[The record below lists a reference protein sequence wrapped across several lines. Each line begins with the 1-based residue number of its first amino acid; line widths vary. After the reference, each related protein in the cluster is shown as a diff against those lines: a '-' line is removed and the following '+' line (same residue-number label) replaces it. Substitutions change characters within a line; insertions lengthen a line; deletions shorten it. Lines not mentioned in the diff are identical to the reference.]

1 MAQIDSDIY
10 FRNKGLDL
18 GKVMDAYQEGVKLKD
33 IADQRQKQKSIDDAY
48 KAGVVKNPDG
58 TFKQDRG
65 VTLSKIA
72 EFDPRAAM
80 EQEAKWK
87 TSDYEDLTRKRDEVG
102 KFAGFVA
109 NVRDQVFK
117 DPSSYPTVINQ
128 AKSMGYDVSMM
139 PQQYGPDAQK
149 MIETFYSNAIGAQ
162 KQIDN
167 QFNQKELELKE
178 KNYDILQQ
186 QNARENWFKQ
196 QQLKQSAD
204 EKKNEGQKVVDKEFA
219 KDYNDWTSGGGS
231 RAKNEIEKI
240 DGVIERLKKGEGT
253 TGGLTGVFG
262 DRLTSDAVLKNRAD
276 IQQSAMSLIKQL
288 LSGATSDS
296 DRKAIVD
303 TLWNEADSTE
313 NNIARI
319 ERFSDDMKNR
329 ANEIDSKAGYF
340 KETKGTLSG
349 FDPSAVKKQSG
360 AQIQME
366 EKNAALQWAKQ
377 NPSDPRA
384 KKILETLK

>member
-1 MAQIDSDIY
+1 MAQIDSSIY
-10 FRNKGLDL
+10 LQQQSPDFL
-18 GKVMDAYQEGVKLKD
+18 GSFQQGMNLRQM
-33 IADQRQKQKSIDDAY
+33 ADQRSREKEQYAKQKSIDDAF
-48 KAGVVKNPDG
+48 KAGVVQNEDG
-58 TFKQDRG
+58 SFSQDRG
-65 VTLSKIA
+65 LTLSSLSKA
-72 EFDPRAAM
+72 DPRAAM
-80 EQEAKWK
+80 EQQSKWKAEDLSTKKNQMEEQLKRLELTGQLLGASVDQNSYTNSLMEAKK
-87 TSDYEDLTRKRDEVG
+87 YGIDTAGLPEQFDPKLVSNLRVRTLTT
-102 KFAGFVA
+102 
-109 NVRDQVFK
+109 K
-117 DPSSYPTVINQ
+117 D
-128 AKSMGYDVSMM
+128 
-139 PQQYGPDAQK
+139 
-149 MIETFYSNAIGAQ
+149 
-162 KQIDN
+162 QIDN
-167 QFNQKELELKE
+167 ELK
-178 KNYDILQQ
+178 KQHYDILQK
-186 QNARENWFKQ
+186 QNSFDNNIKLM
-196 QQLKQSAD
+196 QLNQSAN

-366 EKNAALQWAKQ
+366 EKNAALQWAKK

>member
-1 MAQIDSDIY
+1 MAQIDSSIY
-10 FRNKGLDL
+10 LQQQSPDFL
-18 GKVMDAYQEGVKLKD
+18 GSFQQGMNLRQM
-33 IADQRQKQKSIDDAY
+33 ADQRNREKEQYAKQKSIDEAY
-48 KAGVVKNPDG
+48 KAGVVQGEDG
-58 TFKQDRG
+58 SFSQDRG
-65 VTLSKIA
+65 LTLSSLSKA
-72 EFDPRAAM
+72 DPRAAM
-80 EQEAKWK
+80 EQQSKWKADDIATRKNQMEEQLKKLELTGQLLGSSVDQNSYTNSLMEAKK
-87 TSDYEDLTRKRDEVG
+87 YGIDT
-102 KFAGFVA
+102 AGLPEQF
-109 NVRDQVFK
+109 
-117 DPSSYPTVINQ
+117 DPKLVSSLRARSLS
-128 AKSMGYDVSMM
+128 AK
-139 PQQYGPDAQK
+139 
-149 MIETFYSNAIGAQ
+149 E
-162 KQIDN
+162 QIDN
-167 QFNQKELELKE
+167 ELK
-178 KNYDILQQ
+178 KQNYDILQQ

-288 LSGATSDS
+288 LTGATSDS

-366 EKNAALQWAKQ
+366 EKNAALQWAKK
-377 NPSDPRA
+377 NPNDPRA
-384 KKILETLK
+384 KKIMETLK

>member
-1 MAQIDSDIY
+1 MAQIDSSIY
-10 FRNKGLDL
+10 LQQQNPDFL
-18 GKVMDAYQEGVKLKD
+18 GSFQQGMNLRQM
-33 IADQRQKQKSIDDAY
+33 ADQRSREKEQYAKQKSIDDAY
-48 KAGVVKNPDG
+48 KAGVVQNPDG

-72 EFDPRAAM
+72 EFDPRVAM
-80 EQEAKWK
+80 EQDSKWKAEDLSTKKNQMEEQLKKIELTGQLLGASVDQNSYTNSLMEAKK
-87 TSDYEDLTRKRDEVG
+87 YGIDT
-102 KFAGFVA
+102 AGLPEQF
-109 NVRDQVFK
+109 
-117 DPSSYPTVINQ
+117 DPKLVSNLRARSLS
-128 AKSMGYDVSMM
+128 AKEQIDAELKKQSNDVL
-139 PQQYGPDAQK
+139 
-149 MIETFYSNAIGAQ
+149 Q
-162 KQIDN
+162 KQTLFDN
-167 QFNQKELELKE
+167 NIKLMQV
-178 KNYDILQQ
+178 
-186 QNARENWFKQ
+186 R
-196 QQLKQSAD
+196 QSAD

-288 LSGATSDS
+288 LTGATSDS

-349 FDPSAVKKQSG
+349 FDPSATKKQSG

-366 EKNAALQWAKQ
+366 EKNAALQWAKK